1 METLIYIDEKDKYDA
16 SAVANTFANEDTRNR
31 AYFNTLGAKLAL
43 KYLASEG
50 INVPNVYN
58 IHSIKKIIEDIDISD
73 VRLPNINID
82 VRIIFDEN
90 IIFIPKSHFEY
101 DITPDIYLIFNL
113 AQDFSNVKFL
123 GFVEPKLINKN
134 NENKDYYFIEKEK
147 LNSPVD
153 LKNYI
158 ENFQKEVSENISSE
172 EIENSERII
181 ISMADNDISEDDKK
195 YLLRQLARSVELR
208 DKIIEYENFETISYK
223 VLSDTSVQ
231 KRGIPLAIDELENF
245 DSQNDFSDNTLSQDF
260 IEEETNSLIT
270 ESVELPIDSE
280 EQSGENIVQNDFIDA
295 VEENLSMDNMEFPP
309 EGILDSTTI
318 DDTVISLD
326 NVETT
331 EKVIDEIQNDSSV
344 ETISLD
350 NIEIPM
356 EQVSENEGQDNIISL
371 EDITVPENSTI
382 DTIDDIETISID
394 DIKLSTEN
402 LEGNADFVG
411 ETVNFDDIELPTIEA
426 EHSENAESK
435 IDLENLEELTID
447 NNSSGNLN
455 ETINEQEHINFEDL
469 STDSSEL
476 PNILTEE
483 NSEQNVDANFDLI
496 DDIKI
501 PNDELQ
507 ENTLSINTD
516 IIDNNLPDE
525 TADDTEFEELV
536 NLGENAETSDSFGK
550 NLLDNLNEENIDNI
564 EIDTT
569 QTSIDSRNISSD
581 DLLEQIDNILTTNA
595 QIDDNVD
602 ETTQDENITVDT
614 IEEYFNE
621 EPNSSDD
628 NSETSDL
635 EMLFNDT
642 DTDNDID
649 SIEENIQEETEQTI
663 PGAALLKTEKTK
675 PDKKIIMLMAALIGV
690 IIAISTV
697 TFLKPKTSQNVE
709 PIAPKE
715 LNTPSEI
722 TDTPIMPQNT
732 ELNTMETN
740 TPNINSTEIK
750 NVAKAQPQE
759 IKNNPAPKKQTT
771 ESYLSVNKLV
781 WDVPAEISAN
791 PQMQTYLKTTGKSI
805 KLSLSADLL
814 LANEY
819 AYTNQ
824 IKVGLLINADGNV
837 QNANILASSGS
848 TQIDNIVLQSVKE
861 TLNVIKPSSG
871 AVKTP
876 DFKLTLIIYL

>member
-350 NIEIPM
+350 NIEIPV

-411 ETVNFDDIELPTIEA
+411 ETVNFDNIELPTIEA

-455 ETINEQEHINFEDL
+455 EAINEQEHINFEDL

-476 PNILTEE
+476 PNILAEG
-483 NSEQNVDANFDLI
+483 NPEQNVDANFDLI

-516 IIDNNLPDE
+516 ITDNNLPDE

-595 QIDDNVD
+595 QIDDNVE

-690 IIAISTV
+690 IIAISAV

-709 PIAPKE
+709 PITPKE

-791 PQMQTYLKTTGKSI
+791 PQMQTYLKTAGKSI